1 MVQGLMGNKGRV
13 RLSFGEPIAQ
23 ASSIEDLA
31 AQLDQSIVAST
42 RLYPTHRYAKA
53 LLEEADSEELQ
64 NNASVRALAKQ
75 LQALDADQR
84 PYLLQQYANIW
95 RNRQELGI
103 L

>member
-1 MVQGLMGNKGRV
+1 M
-13 RLSFGEPIAQ
+13 
-23 ASSIEDLA
+23 
-31 AQLDQSIVAST
+31 AST

-53 LLEEADSEELQ
+53 LLEETDSEELQ
-64 NNASVRALAKQ
+64 NTASVRALASQ